1 MGCARAKTPQTQLP
15 PFLPGA
21 GMGDGGPGRGQASV
35 CARRVD
41 ASSLPVSPG
50 RGHMTRH
57 RMRRHARPP
66 SRGDAQWGQP
76 HPTPSAAC
84 TPRRARRCRRSP
96 FLSGLRGL
104 GKERGPKPLQLPGH
118 VLSGSRHPD
127 ALLSSPISRWGG
139 GAPRDTQTARDST
152 FSGLSL
158 AVWLVEVPPIFSDVP
173 RSLFSW
179 GSIPAS
185 VRGRRTGSHSHL
197 LFRQEQPSCPADT
210 PQRGGLPRPRVCVL
224 GGRGPWGCL
233 GGETQPPGA
242 HFGGTDRG
250 PSSQTL
256 QLATMAETQT
266 VVKRVLCNFQ
276 RTVCLGYLPGGQGRC
291 MAKSRPGP
299 AAPGEF
305 QGLRAGWRRT
315 REAGTHSRSPDPVV
329 AGLLLCVK
337 FY

>member
-139 GAPRDTQTARDST
+139 ALRGTPRPPGTARFPDSHLPCGWWKSLRSSVT
-152 FSGLSL
+152 SPGAFSAGALSPRLSGVVGLGPTVTCSSGRNSPAAQPTPLRGAAFHVHGCVFLGVEGLGGVSGVRHSL
-158 AVWLVEVPPIFSDVP
+158 RGPISGGQIGGRPHRPFSWPPWLKPKPWSSESCAIFSAPCAWATYPEDRAGAWP
-173 RSLFSW
+173 RAARAQQP
-179 GSIPAS
+179 PAS
-185 VRGRRTGSHSHL
+185 FRGSERDGAAHAR
-197 LFRQEQPSCPADT
+197 PAHT
-210 PQRGGLPRPRVCVL
+210 AAAQIR
-224 GGRGPWGCL
+224 
-233 GGETQPPGA
+233 
-242 HFGGTDRG
+242 
-250 PSSQTL
+250 SS
-256 QLATMAETQT
+256 
-266 VVKRVLCNFQ
+266 
-276 RTVCLGYLPGGQGRC
+276 
-291 MAKSRPGP
+291 P
-299 AAPGEF
+299 ACFCA
-305 QGLRAGWRRT
+305 
-315 REAGTHSRSPDPVV
+315 
-329 AGLLLCVK
+329 
-337 FY
+337 